1 MADASDIVLP
11 HPEQAECA
19 PTVAA
24 ASQPVSWIWLDPL
37 DLGSRFGSKLRTLR
51 GKRSLGA
58 CLVLRRLGGQPPRG
72 ARRSVCLKGVSAS
85 FACASAQCAR
95 VELSVER
102 GVQRDTSATGGDF

>member
-1 MADASDIVLP
+1 MPNI
-11 HPEQAECA
+11 
-19 PTVAA
+19 
-24 ASQPVSWIWLDPL
+24 QPVSWIWLDPL